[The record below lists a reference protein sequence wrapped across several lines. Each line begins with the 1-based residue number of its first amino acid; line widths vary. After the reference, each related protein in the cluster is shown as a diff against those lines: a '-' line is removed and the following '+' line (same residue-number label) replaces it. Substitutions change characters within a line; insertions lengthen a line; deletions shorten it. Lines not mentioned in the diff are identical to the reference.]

1 MIIKRIKPMICL
13 WLMAIVMAGCQP
25 ALQMESAP
33 TLAVVGTDTPAP
45 THSEA
50 VKVPFTATPEP
61 SATPLPVPSMT
72 ATFVTAPFLSLPA
85 GQYLVLSAS
94 SYSGVDDVYAVLPE
108 TGEVY
113 SLGKLPMGFLI
124 SPASNWVEAYNDEG
138 YFAYNYANGQ
148 SLRPGDALGSCIN
161 LTGPADM
168 QKIAMICERGN
179 LFIWHR
185 LTGKVR
191 QLTNFDTATE
201 LLERLAWS
209 PDGKWLAYTLRNS
222 DYPLR
227 DDPIDGLYLI
237 ETACILQNTSCEQ
250 ATSGPFAADKIMY
263 YKRFIWSPDSQ
274 KILVERLQRD
284 EDDRP
289 EFKVFNIATK
299 SFGNLDFT
307 TWYYVDSMVWSADGQ
322 WLAFTGGDEE
332 SGNDGL
338 FIVPATGGKPERITL
353 PEKFKNFSLQF
364 WIKVP

>member
-1 MIIKRIKPMICL
+1 MICL
-13 WLMAIVMAGCQP
+13 WLMTIVTAGCQP
-25 ALQMESAP
+25 AVQAESTP
-33 TLAVVGTDTPAP
+33 TRAAVRTDTPAP

-50 VKVPFTATPEP
+50 VKVAFTATPEP
-61 SATPLPVPSMT
+61 SATSLPVPSMT
-72 ATFVTAPFLSLPA
+72 ATFVTNPFLPLPA
-85 GQYLVLSAS
+85 GQYLVLSGS
-94 SYSGVDDVYAVLPE
+94 IYSGVEDVYAVSPE

-148 SLRPGDALGSCIN
+148 YLRPGDALGSCIN

-179 LFIWHR
+179 LFIWDR

-237 ETACILQNTSCEQ
+237 DTACILQDTSCEQ
-250 ATSGPFAADKIMY
+250 ATSGPFSASLMY

-274 KILVERLQRD
+274 KILLMWLGRD
-284 EDDRP
+284 EDDRLVFK
-289 EFKVFNIATK
+289 EFNVATK
-299 SFGNLDFT
+299 TFSDLDLT
-307 TWYYVDSMVWSADGQ
+307 TWYYVDWMEWSADGQ
-322 WLAFTGGDEE
+322 WLAFTGGDDI
-332 SGNDGL
+332 SGGGYGL

-353 PEKFKNFSLQF
+353 PEKFNHFYFSLQF